1 MQSNS
6 TPAKL
11 LEIVSKELTRMLTRS
26 LANSPAADE
35 IHFFVDTMAN
45 DLYSLGYD
53 ENYIERIEDAF
64 NFFGQ
69 HADKWPT
76 TKDIMETIKS
86 RRYIF
91 SERAAIEHTEEVPR
105 HDKNELSPIADYLEK
120 IHDEITLPT
129 INLKSRQ
136 LKTINDEDHER
147 LSKEDSVEG
156 IVYRHMMRPEA

>member
-11 LEIVSKELTRMLTRS
+11 LETVSKELTRMLTRS

-91 SERAAIEHTEEVPR
+91 SERVAIEHTEEVSR

-120 IHDEITLPT
+120 IHDEITPSK
-129 INLKSRQ
+129 LKSYQ

-147 LSKEDSVEG
+147 LSKENSVEG
-156 IVYRHMMRPEA
+156 IVYRHMMRAEA

>member
-6 TPAKL
+6 TPVKL
-11 LEIVSKELTRMLTRS
+11 LETVSKELTRMLTRS
-26 LANSPAADE
+26 LSNSPAADE
-35 IHFFVDTMAN
+35 IHLFVDTMVN

-76 TKDIMETIKS
+76 TRDIMETIKS

-91 SERAAIEHTEEVPR
+91 NDRVAIEHIEEVPR
-105 HDKNELSPIADYLEK
+105 HDKNEPSPIADYLGK
-120 IHDEITLPT
+120 IRDEITPPK
-129 INLKSRQ
+129 LKSYQ
-136 LKTINDEDHER
+136 IKTINDEDHKR

-156 IVYRHMMRPEA
+156 IVYRHMMSA